1 MDGGIITV
9 NTDTAA
15 MIGKQAEYSC
25 FDSMGIVVEVTT
37 TKD

>member
-1 MDGGIITV
+1 
-9 NTDTAA
+9 

-25 FDSMGIVVEVTT
+25 FDSMGTVVEVST

>member
-25 FDSMGIVVEVTT
+25 FDSMGTVVEVST